1 MRSMRFKHAELV
13 MVSRY
18 QETGEVDRYGDPIS
32 TWVDLP
38 EKLRCAVADK
48 ATVMQ
53 FTPGR
58 IEIDFDFTIYMEA
71 GQTVLPADILTVRGQ
86 RCKVVVPQADW
97 QSPFVK
103 WLAGST
109 VYVKAEVG

>member
-1 MRSMRFKHAELV
+1 MRSMRMRFADLIP
-13 MVSRY
+13 VSRY
-18 QETGEVDRYGDPIS
+18 QETGVPDRYGNPVS
-32 TWVDLP
+32 EWVDATP
-38 EKLRCAVADK
+38 IRAAVSDK

-53 FTPGR
+53 FSPGR
-58 IEIDFDFTIYMEA
+58 IEIDFDFTLYMEA

-97 QSPFVK
+97 SNPFVS
-103 WLAGST
+103 WMAGST

>member
-1 MRSMRFKHAELV
+1 MRSMKFKNAELV
-13 MVSRY
+13 PVSRY
-18 QETGEVDRYGDPIS
+18 QETGEDDRYGDPIS
-32 TWVDLP
+32 AWVDLP
-38 EKLRCAVADK
+38 VKLRGAVADK
-48 ATVMQ
+48 ATEIQ
-53 FTPGR
+53 FSPGR
-58 IEIDFDFTIYMEA
+58 AELDFDFTVYLEA